1 MTLLRALKDWRA
13 TYDPAL
19 SVRAKDPVQIGHED
33 PDYPGWVWCVDQS
46 GLGGWL
52 PKEIL
57 GKTGPTRDFDTREL
71 SVQAGEIV
79 TEQVRYAGW
88 SWCVSGSGQQ
98 GWLPRSHLISP
109 TAD

>member
-57 GKTGPTRDFDTREL
+57 GKLARPAISTPVSFRFR
-71 SVQAGEIV
+71 
-79 TEQVRYAGW
+79 QVR
-88 SWCVSGSGQQ
+88 S
-98 GWLPRSHLISP
+98 
-109 TAD
+109 